1 MSFTIETRC
10 LIETLITS
18 ISSHYLQSSEAKLL
32 SLLWDKAAQ
41 FRETQ
46 DKLESLA
53 VDYFVA
59 TDSIE
64 DIDAAVEK
72 EITVARERGKK
83 QSAAAHEKAAAV
95 IAAMLN
101 LGTSR
106 SEVAGRLG
114 IATRDVKKAALATV
128 VSSEPA
134 APADESSPANF

>member
-1 MSFTIETRC
+1 MTEPRKATKQTAARQRAR
-10 LIETLITS
+10 E
-18 ISSHYLQSSEAKLL
+18 
-32 SLLWDKAAQ
+32 KAAQ

-46 DKLESLA
+46 DKLEQLA

-72 EITVARERGKK
+72 EIAAARERGKK
-83 QSAAAHEKAAAV
+83 QSADATAKAAAV
-95 IAAMLN
+95 IAAMLD
-101 LGTSR
+101 LGTPR
-106 SEVAGRLG
+106 SEIAGRLG
-114 IATRDVKKAALATV
+114 IATRDVKKAAPVTV

>member
-1 MSFTIETRC
+1 MPEPRNSTKQVTAR
-10 LIETLITS
+10 
-18 ISSHYLQSSEAKLL
+18 QRAR
-32 SLLWDKAAQ
+32 DKAAQ

-64 DIDAAVEK
+64 DINVTVEK
-72 EITVARERGKK
+72 EIAAARERGKK

-95 IAAMLN
+95 IAAMLD

-114 IATRDVKKAALATV
+114 IATRDVKKAAPATV

-134 APADESSPANF
+134 APADESSSANF

>member
-1 MSFTIETRC
+1 MSEPRNSTKQVSAR
-10 LIETLITS
+10 
-18 ISSHYLQSSEAKLL
+18 QRAR
-32 SLLWDKAAQ
+32 DKAAQ

-59 TDSIE
+59 TDSID
-64 DIDAAVEK
+64 DINATVEK
-72 EITVARERGKK
+72 EIAAAQERGKK
-83 QSAAAHEKAAAV
+83 QSAAAHEKATAV
-95 IAAMLN
+95 IAAMLD

-114 IATRDVKKAALATV
+114 IATRDVKKAAPATV

-134 APADESSPANF
+134 APADESSPASL